1 MQQPHTTPPRVEMI
15 NITKTYG
22 SIRSLRGVNLELAP
36 GEVLGLVGDNGA
48 GKSTLTKVLSGAVIP
63 SGGTIRIDGEQQQF
77 ANPADSRRC
86 HIEMVYQDL
95 SLCDTVDV
103 AGNLFMGR
111 EPMKSVLGIPFLDEA
126 KMHADAREMLKGLGI
141 SIPDTRLLVRNLSGG
156 QRQAIA
162 IARAA
167 AFDPKVL
174 IMDEPTAA
182 LATSNFLTG
191 TNWLNIIRQSAPLL
205 IVATAM
211 TLVITTGGIDLSVG
225 STLALVGA
233 LSAIALN
240 NWGLPWPVVLLGGLL
255 LGGIVGAINGFFIAY
270 EGIPAFIVTL
280 ATLAVVR
287 GIALLVTQGYS
298 IPVPADS
305 LFTFIGRAWVVG
317 IPMPALIGIMIL
329 LIGHIVLNHMRF
341 GRYVTAIGANA
352 EGARRSGINTKA
364 VTMKVYIISGMAA
377 ALAGMIITARLGS
390 GSSNQGEGFELQ
402 VIAAV
407 VLGST
412 SLFGGFGTIIGTLLG
427 ALSIAVI
434 QNGLILS
441 HISPFYTQI
450 ATGTIILLAI
460 WLNTRILNPAR
471 SAAKG

>member
-1 MQQPHTTPPRVEMI
+1 MSMI
-15 NITKTYG
+15 
-22 SIRSLRGVNLELAP
+22 
-36 GEVLGLVGDNGA
+36 
-48 GKSTLTKVLSGAVIP
+48 
-63 SGGTIRIDGEQQQF
+63 
-77 ANPADSRRC
+77 
-86 HIEMVYQDL
+86 
-95 SLCDTVDV
+95 
-103 AGNLFMGR
+103 
-111 EPMKSVLGIPFLDEA
+111 
-126 KMHADAREMLKGLGI
+126 
-141 SIPDTRLLVRNLSGG
+141 NLSGSRVIRHSLPRRILHNHSG
-156 QRQAIA
+156 VVSIA
-162 IARAA
+162 LFFI
-167 AFDPKVL
+167 FCCVVFSL
-174 IMDEPTAA
+174 ITN
-182 LATSNFLTG
+182 NFLSS
-191 TNWLNIIRQSAPLL
+191 TNWLNIVRQSAPLL

-240 NWGLPWPVVLLGGLL
+240 YWGLPWPVVLVGGLVLGGL
-255 LGGIVGAINGFFIAY
+255 VGAINGFFIAY

-280 ATLAVVR
+280 AMLAVVR
-287 GIALLVTQGYS
+287 GVALLITQGYS
-298 IPVPADS
+298 IPIPEDS
-305 LFTFIGRAWVVG
+305 LFAFMGRAWVIG
-317 IPMPALIGIMIL
+317 IPLPALSARIAL
-329 LIGHIVLNHMRF
+329 AVGHIVLNHMRF

-364 VTMKVYIISGMAA
+364 VTLRVYVISGMAA

-427 ALSIAVI
+427 AMSIAII

-471 SAAKG
+471 SPSKG

>member
-1 MQQPHTTPPRVEMI
+1 MSMI
-15 NITKTYG
+15 
-22 SIRSLRGVNLELAP
+22 
-36 GEVLGLVGDNGA
+36 
-48 GKSTLTKVLSGAVIP
+48 
-63 SGGTIRIDGEQQQF
+63 
-77 ANPADSRRC
+77 
-86 HIEMVYQDL
+86 
-95 SLCDTVDV
+95 
-103 AGNLFMGR
+103 
-111 EPMKSVLGIPFLDEA
+111 
-126 KMHADAREMLKGLGI
+126 
-141 SIPDTRLLVRNLSGG
+141 NLSGSRVIRHSLPRRILHNHSG
-156 QRQAIA
+156 VVSIA
-162 IARAA
+162 LFFI
-167 AFDPKVL
+167 FCCVVFSL
-174 IMDEPTAA
+174 ITN
-182 LATSNFLTG
+182 NFLSS
-191 TNWLNIIRQSAPLL
+191 TNWLNIVRQSAPLL

-240 NWGLPWPVVLLGGLL
+240 YWGLPWPVVLVGGLVLGGL
-255 LGGIVGAINGFFIAY
+255 VGAINGFFIAY

-280 ATLAVVR
+280 AMLAVVR
-287 GIALLVTQGYS
+287 GVALLITQGYS
-298 IPVPADS
+298 IPIPEDS
-305 LFTFIGRAWVVG
+305 FFAFVGRAWVIG
-317 IPMPALIGIMIL
+317 ILMPALIAIIAL
-329 LIGHIVLNHMRF
+329 AVGHIVLNHIRF

-364 VTMKVYIISGMAA
+364 VTLRVYVISGMAA

-427 ALSIAVI
+427 AMSIAII

-471 SAAKG
+471 SPSKG

>member
-1 MQQPHTTPPRVEMI
+1 MSIMNLSSSRMIQHSLPR
-15 NITKTYG
+15 
-22 SIRSLRGVNLELAP
+22 
-36 GEVLGLVGDNGA
+36 
-48 GKSTLTKVLSGAVIP
+48 
-63 SGGTIRIDGEQQQF
+63 
-77 ANPADSRRC
+77 
-86 HIEMVYQDL
+86 
-95 SLCDTVDV
+95 
-103 AGNLFMGR
+103 
-111 EPMKSVLGIPFLDEA
+111 
-126 KMHADAREMLKGLGI
+126 
-141 SIPDTRLLVRNLSGG
+141 RLLHNHSGVVS
-156 QRQAIA
+156 IA
-162 IARAA
+162 L
-167 AFDPKVL
+167 FFVFCCVVFSL
-174 IMDEPTAA
+174 I
-182 LATSNFLTG
+182 TSNFLTG

-225 STLALVGA
+225 STLA
-233 LSAIALN
+233 
-240 NWGLPWPVVLLGGLL
+240 
-255 LGGIVGAINGFFIAY
+255 
-270 EGIPAFIVTL
+270 
-280 ATLAVVR
+280 VVR

-317 IPMPALIGIMIL
+317 IPMPALLGILIL

-460 WLNTRILNPAR
+460 WLNTRILNPTR

>member
-1 MQQPHTTPPRVEMI
+1 MSIMNLSSSRMIQHSLPR
-15 NITKTYG
+15 
-22 SIRSLRGVNLELAP
+22 
-36 GEVLGLVGDNGA
+36 
-48 GKSTLTKVLSGAVIP
+48 
-63 SGGTIRIDGEQQQF
+63 
-77 ANPADSRRC
+77 
-86 HIEMVYQDL
+86 
-95 SLCDTVDV
+95 
-103 AGNLFMGR
+103 
-111 EPMKSVLGIPFLDEA
+111 
-126 KMHADAREMLKGLGI
+126 
-141 SIPDTRLLVRNLSGG
+141 RLLHNHSGVVS
-156 QRQAIA
+156 IA
-162 IARAA
+162 L
-167 AFDPKVL
+167 FFVFCCVVFSL
-174 IMDEPTAA
+174 I
-182 LATSNFLTG
+182 TSNFLTG

-233 LSAIALN
+233 L
-240 NWGLPWPVVLLGGLL
+240 
-255 LGGIVGAINGFFIAY
+255 
-270 EGIPAFIVTL
+270 

-317 IPMPALIGIMIL
+317 IPMPALIGMMIL
-329 LIGHIVLNHMRF
+329 VIGHIVLNHMRF

-460 WLNTRILNPAR
+460 WLNTRILNPTR

>member
-1 MQQPHTTPPRVEMI
+1 M
-15 NITKTYG
+15 
-22 SIRSLRGVNLELAP
+22 
-36 GEVLGLVGDNGA
+36 
-48 GKSTLTKVLSGAVIP
+48 
-63 SGGTIRIDGEQQQF
+63 
-77 ANPADSRRC
+77 
-86 HIEMVYQDL
+86 
-95 SLCDTVDV
+95 
-103 AGNLFMGR
+103 
-111 EPMKSVLGIPFLDEA
+111 
-126 KMHADAREMLKGLGI
+126 
-141 SIPDTRLLVRNLSGG
+141 
-156 QRQAIA
+156 
-162 IARAA
+162 
-167 AFDPKVL
+167 
-174 IMDEPTAA
+174 
-182 LATSNFLTG
+182 
-191 TNWLNIIRQSAPLL
+191 
-205 IVATAM
+205 
-211 TLVITTGGIDLSVG
+211 
-225 STLALVGA
+225 
-233 LSAIALN
+233 
-240 NWGLPWPVVLLGGLL
+240 VLLGGLL
-255 LGGIVGAINGFFIAY
+255 LGGFVGAINGFFIAY

-280 ATLAVVR
+280 ATGRSSRHRAAGHR
-287 GIALLVTQGYS
+287 GYS

-317 IPMPALIGIMIL
+317 IPMPALLGILIL

-352 EGARRSGINTKA
+352 EGAQRNGINTKA

-390 GSSNQGEGFELQ
+390 GSSNRGEGFELQ

-460 WLNTRILNPAR
+460 WLNLHSQPDALRG
-471 SAAKG
+471 KG

>member
-1 MQQPHTTPPRVEMI
+1 MSMI
-15 NITKTYG
+15 NMTSPRMRQHSLPKRILYNHSG
-22 SIRSLRGVNLELAP
+22 VVSIALFFIFCCVVFSL
-36 GEVLGLVGDNGA
+36 
-48 GKSTLTKVLSGAVIP
+48 I
-63 SGGTIRIDGEQQQF
+63 
-77 ANPADSRRC
+77 
-86 HIEMVYQDL
+86 
-95 SLCDTVDV
+95 
-103 AGNLFMGR
+103 
-111 EPMKSVLGIPFLDEA
+111 
-126 KMHADAREMLKGLGI
+126 
-141 SIPDTRLLVRNLSGG
+141 
-156 QRQAIA
+156 
-162 IARAA
+162 
-167 AFDPKVL
+167 
-174 IMDEPTAA
+174 
-182 LATSNFLTG
+182 TSNFPTG
-191 TNWLNIIRQSAPLL
+191 NNWLNIIRQTAPLL
-205 IVATAM
+205 IVASAM
-211 TLVITTGGIDLSVG
+211 TFVITTGGIDLSVG

-240 NWGLPWPVVLLGGLL
+240 QWGLPWPVVLIGGLL
-255 LGGIVGAINGFFIAY
+255 VGALVGLINGFFIAW

-287 GIALLVTQGYS
+287 GIALLITQGYS
-298 IPVPADS
+298 IPIPADS
-305 LFTFIGRAWVVG
+305 AFTFMGRAWVLG
-317 IPMPALIGIMIL
+317 IPMPALIGIVV
-329 LIGHIVLNHMRF
+329 LIVAHIALNHMRF

-364 VTMKVYIISGMAA
+364 VTLRVYMLSGMAA

-460 WLNTRILNPAR
+460 WLNTRILNPTR
-471 SAAKG
+471 SPAKG

>member
-1 MQQPHTTPPRVEMI
+1 MSMT
-15 NITKTYG
+15 
-22 SIRSLRGVNLELAP
+22 
-36 GEVLGLVGDNGA
+36 
-48 GKSTLTKVLSGAVIP
+48 
-63 SGGTIRIDGEQQQF
+63 
-77 ANPADSRRC
+77 
-86 HIEMVYQDL
+86 
-95 SLCDTVDV
+95 
-103 AGNLFMGR
+103 
-111 EPMKSVLGIPFLDEA
+111 
-126 KMHADAREMLKGLGI
+126 
-141 SIPDTRLLVRNLSGG
+141 NLSGSRVIRHSLPRRILHNYSG
-156 QRQAIA
+156 VVSIA
-162 IARAA
+162 LFFI
-167 AFDPKVL
+167 FCCVVFSL
-174 IMDEPTAA
+174 ITN
-182 LATSNFLTG
+182 SFLSSS
-191 TNWLNIIRQSAPLL
+191 NWLNIVRQSAPLL

-211 TLVITTGGIDLSVG
+211 TMVITTGGIDLSVG

-240 NWGLPWPVVLLGGLL
+240 YWGLPWPVVLVGGLVLGGL
-255 LGGIVGAINGFFIAY
+255 VGVINGFFIAY

-280 ATLAVVR
+280 AMLAVVR
-287 GIALLVTQGYS
+287 GVALLITQGYS
-298 IPVPADS
+298 IPIPVDS
-305 LFTFIGRAWVVG
+305 LFAFMGRAWVVG
-317 IPMPALIGIMIL
+317 IPMPALIAIVAL
-329 LIGHIVLNHMRF
+329 AVGHIVLNHMRF

-352 EGARRSGINTKA
+352 EGARRSGINTKS
-364 VTMKVYIISGMAA
+364 VTLRVYVISGMAA

-427 ALSIAVI
+427 AMSIGII

-471 SAAKG
+471 SPSKG

>member
-1 MQQPHTTPPRVEMI
+1 MI
-15 NITKTYG
+15 
-22 SIRSLRGVNLELAP
+22 
-36 GEVLGLVGDNGA
+36 
-48 GKSTLTKVLSGAVIP
+48 
-63 SGGTIRIDGEQQQF
+63 
-77 ANPADSRRC
+77 
-86 HIEMVYQDL
+86 
-95 SLCDTVDV
+95 
-103 AGNLFMGR
+103 
-111 EPMKSVLGIPFLDEA
+111 
-126 KMHADAREMLKGLGI
+126 
-141 SIPDTRLLVRNLSGG
+141 NLSGSRVIRHSLPRRILHNHSG
-156 QRQAIA
+156 VVSIA
-162 IARAA
+162 LFFI
-167 AFDPKVL
+167 FCCVVFSL
-174 IMDEPTAA
+174 ITN
-182 LATSNFLTG
+182 NFLSS
-191 TNWLNIIRQSAPLL
+191 TNWLNIVRQSAPLL

-240 NWGLPWPVVLLGGLL
+240 YWGLPWPVVLVGGLVLGGL
-255 LGGIVGAINGFFIAY
+255 VGAINGFFIAY

-280 ATLAVVR
+280 AMLAVVR
-287 GIALLVTQGYS
+287 GVALLITQGYS
-298 IPVPADS
+298 IPIPEDS
-305 LFTFIGRAWVVG
+305 LFAFMGRAWVIG
-317 IPMPALIGIMIL
+317 IPMPAMIAIIAL
-329 LIGHIVLNHMRF
+329 AVGHIVLNHMRF

-364 VTMKVYIISGMAA
+364 VTLRVYVISGMAA

-427 ALSIAVI
+427 AMSIAII

-471 SAAKG
+471 SPSKG

>member
-1 MQQPHTTPPRVEMI
+1 MSMI
-15 NITKTYG
+15 NMTSPRMRQHSLPKRILYNHSG
-22 SIRSLRGVNLELAP
+22 VVSIALFFIFCCVVFSL
-36 GEVLGLVGDNGA
+36 
-48 GKSTLTKVLSGAVIP
+48 I
-63 SGGTIRIDGEQQQF
+63 
-77 ANPADSRRC
+77 
-86 HIEMVYQDL
+86 
-95 SLCDTVDV
+95 
-103 AGNLFMGR
+103 
-111 EPMKSVLGIPFLDEA
+111 
-126 KMHADAREMLKGLGI
+126 
-141 SIPDTRLLVRNLSGG
+141 
-156 QRQAIA
+156 
-162 IARAA
+162 
-167 AFDPKVL
+167 
-174 IMDEPTAA
+174 
-182 LATSNFLTG
+182 TSNFPTG
-191 TNWLNIIRQSAPLL
+191 NNWLNIIRQTAPLL
-205 IVATAM
+205 IVASAM
-211 TLVITTGGIDLSVG
+211 TFVITTGGIDLSVG

-240 NWGLPWPVVLLGGLL
+240 QWGLPWPVVLIGGLL
-255 LGGIVGAINGFFIAY
+255 VGALVGLINGFFIAW

-287 GIALLVTQGYS
+287 GIALLITQGYS
-298 IPVPADS
+298 IPIPANS
-305 LFTFIGRAWVVG
+305 AFTFMGRAWVLG
-317 IPMPALIGIMIL
+317 IPMPALIGIVV
-329 LIGHIVLNHMRF
+329 LIVAHIALNHMRF

-352 EGARRSGINTKA
+352 EGARRSGINTKT
-364 VTMKVYIISGMAA
+364 VTLRVYMLSGMAA

-460 WLNTRILNPAR
+460 WLNTRILNPTR
-471 SAAKG
+471 SPAKG

>member
-1 MQQPHTTPPRVEMI
+1 MNMTSPRMRQHSLPKRILYNHSGVV
-15 NITKTYG
+15 
-22 SIRSLRGVNLELAP
+22 SIALFFIFCCVVFSL
-36 GEVLGLVGDNGA
+36 
-48 GKSTLTKVLSGAVIP
+48 I
-63 SGGTIRIDGEQQQF
+63 
-77 ANPADSRRC
+77 
-86 HIEMVYQDL
+86 
-95 SLCDTVDV
+95 
-103 AGNLFMGR
+103 
-111 EPMKSVLGIPFLDEA
+111 
-126 KMHADAREMLKGLGI
+126 
-141 SIPDTRLLVRNLSGG
+141 
-156 QRQAIA
+156 
-162 IARAA
+162 
-167 AFDPKVL
+167 
-174 IMDEPTAA
+174 
-182 LATSNFLTG
+182 TSNFPTG
-191 TNWLNIIRQSAPLL
+191 NNWLNIIRQTAPLL
-205 IVATAM
+205 IVASAM
-211 TLVITTGGIDLSVG
+211 TFVITTGGIDLSVG

-240 NWGLPWPVVLLGGLL
+240 QWGLPWPVVLIGGLL
-255 LGGIVGAINGFFIAY
+255 VGALVGLINGFFIAW

-287 GIALLVTQGYS
+287 GIALLITQGYS
-298 IPVPADS
+298 IPIPADS
-305 LFTFIGRAWVVG
+305 AFTFMGRAWVLG
-317 IPMPALIGIMIL
+317 IPMPALIGIVV
-329 LIGHIVLNHMRF
+329 LIVAHIALNHMRF

-352 EGARRSGINTKA
+352 EGARRSGINTKT
-364 VTMKVYIISGMAA
+364 VTLRVYMLSGMAA

-460 WLNTRILNPAR
+460 WLNTRILNPTR
-471 SAAKG
+471 SPAKG

>member
-1 MQQPHTTPPRVEMI
+1 MSMI
-15 NITKTYG
+15 
-22 SIRSLRGVNLELAP
+22 
-36 GEVLGLVGDNGA
+36 
-48 GKSTLTKVLSGAVIP
+48 
-63 SGGTIRIDGEQQQF
+63 
-77 ANPADSRRC
+77 
-86 HIEMVYQDL
+86 
-95 SLCDTVDV
+95 
-103 AGNLFMGR
+103 
-111 EPMKSVLGIPFLDEA
+111 
-126 KMHADAREMLKGLGI
+126 
-141 SIPDTRLLVRNLSGG
+141 NLSGSRVIRHSLPRRILHNHSG
-156 QRQAIA
+156 VVSIA
-162 IARAA
+162 LFFI
-167 AFDPKVL
+167 FCCVVFSL
-174 IMDEPTAA
+174 ITN
-182 LATSNFLTG
+182 NFLSS
-191 TNWLNIIRQSAPLL
+191 TNWLNIVRQSAPLL

-240 NWGLPWPVVLLGGLL
+240 YWGLPWPVVLVGGLVLGGL
-255 LGGIVGAINGFFIAY
+255 VGAINGFFIAY

-280 ATLAVVR
+280 AMLAVVR
-287 GIALLVTQGYS
+287 GVALLITQGYS
-298 IPVPADS
+298 IPIPEDS
-305 LFTFIGRAWVVG
+305 LFAFMGRAWVIG
-317 IPMPALIGIMIL
+317 IPIPALIAIIAL
-329 LIGHIVLNHMRF
+329 AVGHIVLNHMRF

-364 VTMKVYIISGMAA
+364 VTLRVYVISGMAA

-427 ALSIAVI
+427 AMSIAII

-471 SAAKG
+471 SPSKG

>member
-1 MQQPHTTPPRVEMI
+1 MI
-15 NITKTYG
+15 
-22 SIRSLRGVNLELAP
+22 
-36 GEVLGLVGDNGA
+36 
-48 GKSTLTKVLSGAVIP
+48 
-63 SGGTIRIDGEQQQF
+63 
-77 ANPADSRRC
+77 
-86 HIEMVYQDL
+86 
-95 SLCDTVDV
+95 
-103 AGNLFMGR
+103 
-111 EPMKSVLGIPFLDEA
+111 
-126 KMHADAREMLKGLGI
+126 
-141 SIPDTRLLVRNLSGG
+141 NLSGSRVIRHSLPRRILHNHSG
-156 QRQAIA
+156 VVSIA
-162 IARAA
+162 LFFI
-167 AFDPKVL
+167 FCCVVFSL
-174 IMDEPTAA
+174 ITN
-182 LATSNFLTG
+182 NFLSS
-191 TNWLNIIRQSAPLL
+191 TNWLNIVRQSAPLL

-240 NWGLPWPVVLLGGLL
+240 YWGLPWPVVLVGGLVLGGL
-255 LGGIVGAINGFFIAY
+255 VGAINGFFIAY

-280 ATLAVVR
+280 AMLAVVR
-287 GIALLVTQGYS
+287 GVALLITQGYS
-298 IPVPADS
+298 IPIPEDS
-305 LFTFIGRAWVVG
+305 LFAFMGRAWVIG
-317 IPMPALIGIMIL
+317 IPMPALIAIIAL
-329 LIGHIVLNHMRF
+329 AVGHIVLNHIRF

-364 VTMKVYIISGMAA
+364 VTLRVYVISGMAA

-427 ALSIAVI
+427 AMSIAII

-471 SAAKG
+471 SPSKG

>member
-1 MQQPHTTPPRVEMI
+1 MSMI
-15 NITKTYG
+15 
-22 SIRSLRGVNLELAP
+22 
-36 GEVLGLVGDNGA
+36 
-48 GKSTLTKVLSGAVIP
+48 
-63 SGGTIRIDGEQQQF
+63 
-77 ANPADSRRC
+77 
-86 HIEMVYQDL
+86 
-95 SLCDTVDV
+95 
-103 AGNLFMGR
+103 
-111 EPMKSVLGIPFLDEA
+111 
-126 KMHADAREMLKGLGI
+126 
-141 SIPDTRLLVRNLSGG
+141 NLSGSRVIRHSLPRRILHNHSG
-156 QRQAIA
+156 VVSIA
-162 IARAA
+162 LFFI
-167 AFDPKVL
+167 FCCVVFSL
-174 IMDEPTAA
+174 ITN
-182 LATSNFLTG
+182 NFLSS
-191 TNWLNIIRQSAPLL
+191 TNWLNIVRQSAPLL

-240 NWGLPWPVVLLGGLL
+240 YWGLPWPVVLVGGLVLGGL
-255 LGGIVGAINGFFIAY
+255 VGAINGFFIAY

-280 ATLAVVR
+280 AMLAVVR
-287 GIALLVTQGYS
+287 GVALLITQGYS
-298 IPVPADS
+298 IPIPEDS
-305 LFTFIGRAWVVG
+305 LFAFMGRAWVIG
-317 IPMPALIGIMIL
+317 IPMPALIAIIAL
-329 LIGHIVLNHMRF
+329 AVGHIVLNHMRF

-364 VTMKVYIISGMAA
+364 VTLRVYVISGMAA

-427 ALSIAVI
+427 AMSIAII

-471 SAAKG
+471 SPSIG

>member
-1 MQQPHTTPPRVEMI
+1 MQSAMCIPLWPARNASTAHLVMCPFAG
-15 NITKTYG
+15 G
-22 SIRSLRGVNLELAP
+22 SSSAFRRWRDHPMAEIALSLVTWPGRDRLRHLAP
-36 GEVLGLVGDNGA
+36 
-48 GKSTLTKVLSGAVIP
+48 LSSITQLA
-63 SGGTIRIDGEQQQF
+63 SLL
-77 ANPADSRRC
+77 AD
-86 HIEMVYQDL
+86 EL
-95 SLCDTVDV
+95 
-103 AGNLFMGR
+103 
-111 EPMKSVLGIPFLDEA
+111 E
-126 KMHADAREMLKGLGI
+126 
-141 SIPDTRLLVRNLSGG
+141 
-156 QRQAIA
+156 
-162 IARAA
+162 
-167 AFDPKVL
+167 
-174 IMDEPTAA
+174 
-182 LATSNFLTG
+182 
-191 TNWLNIIRQSAPLL
+191 
-205 IVATAM
+205 
-211 TLVITTGGIDLSVG
+211 
-225 STLALVGA
+225 
-233 LSAIALN
+233 
-240 NWGLPWPVVLLGGLL
+240 
-255 LGGIVGAINGFFIAY
+255 
-270 EGIPAFIVTL
+270 
-280 ATLAVVR
+280 
-287 GIALLVTQGYS
+287 
-298 IPVPADS
+298 
-305 LFTFIGRAWVVG
+305 FTFIGRAWVVG

-329 LIGHIVLNHMRF
+329 VIGHIVLNHMRF

-460 WLNTRILNPAR
+460 WLNTRILNPTR

>member
-1 MQQPHTTPPRVEMI
+1 
-15 NITKTYG
+15 
-22 SIRSLRGVNLELAP
+22 
-36 GEVLGLVGDNGA
+36 
-48 GKSTLTKVLSGAVIP
+48 
-63 SGGTIRIDGEQQQF
+63 
-77 ANPADSRRC
+77 
-86 HIEMVYQDL
+86 
-95 SLCDTVDV
+95 
-103 AGNLFMGR
+103 
-111 EPMKSVLGIPFLDEA
+111 
-126 KMHADAREMLKGLGI
+126 
-141 SIPDTRLLVRNLSGG
+141 
-156 QRQAIA
+156 
-162 IARAA
+162 
-167 AFDPKVL
+167 
-174 IMDEPTAA
+174 
-182 LATSNFLTG
+182 
-191 TNWLNIIRQSAPLL
+191 
-205 IVATAM
+205 M

-233 LSAIALN
+233 LSAIALKS
-240 NWGLPWPVVLLGGLL
+240 WGLPWPVVLIGGLM
-255 LGGIVGAINGFFIAY
+255 LGALVGAINGFFIAY

-287 GIALLVTQGYS
+287 GVALLITQGYS
-298 IPVPADS
+298 IPIPADS
-305 LFTFIGRAWVVG
+305 PFTLMGRAWVVG
-317 IPMPALIGIMIL
+317 IPMPALIGIVV
-329 LIGHIVLNHMRF
+329 LIVGHIVLNHMRF
-341 GRYVTAIGANA
+341 GRYVTAIGANT

-364 VTMKVYIISGMAA
+364 VTMRVYMISGMAA

-427 ALSIAVI
+427 ALSIAII

-471 SAAKG
+471 APSKG

>member
-1 MQQPHTTPPRVEMI
+1 
-15 NITKTYG
+15 
-22 SIRSLRGVNLELAP
+22 
-36 GEVLGLVGDNGA
+36 
-48 GKSTLTKVLSGAVIP
+48 
-63 SGGTIRIDGEQQQF
+63 
-77 ANPADSRRC
+77 
-86 HIEMVYQDL
+86 
-95 SLCDTVDV
+95 
-103 AGNLFMGR
+103 
-111 EPMKSVLGIPFLDEA
+111 
-126 KMHADAREMLKGLGI
+126 
-141 SIPDTRLLVRNLSGG
+141 
-156 QRQAIA
+156 
-162 IARAA
+162 
-167 AFDPKVL
+167 
-174 IMDEPTAA
+174 
-182 LATSNFLTG
+182 
-191 TNWLNIIRQSAPLL
+191 
-205 IVATAM
+205 M

-240 NWGLPWPVVLLGGLL
+240 NWGLPWPVVLIGGLL
-255 LGGIVGAINGFFIAY
+255 LGGLVGAINGFFIAW

-305 LFTFIGRAWVVG
+305 LFTFMGRAWVLG
-317 IPMPALIGIMIL
+317 IPMPALIGIVVL
-329 LIGHIVLNHMRF
+329 LAGHIVLNHLRF

-364 VTMKVYIISGMAA
+364 VTMKVYILSGMAA

-412 SLFGGFGTIIGTLLG
+412 SLFGGFGTVIGTLLG
-427 ALSIAVI
+427 ALSIAII

-460 WLNTRILNPAR
+460 WLNTRILNPSRAP
-471 SAAKG
+471 AKG

>member
-1 MQQPHTTPPRVEMI
+1 MSIMNLSSSRMIQHSLPR
-15 NITKTYG
+15 
-22 SIRSLRGVNLELAP
+22 
-36 GEVLGLVGDNGA
+36 
-48 GKSTLTKVLSGAVIP
+48 
-63 SGGTIRIDGEQQQF
+63 
-77 ANPADSRRC
+77 
-86 HIEMVYQDL
+86 
-95 SLCDTVDV
+95 
-103 AGNLFMGR
+103 
-111 EPMKSVLGIPFLDEA
+111 
-126 KMHADAREMLKGLGI
+126 
-141 SIPDTRLLVRNLSGG
+141 RLLHNHSGVVS
-156 QRQAIA
+156 IA
-162 IARAA
+162 L
-167 AFDPKVL
+167 FFVFCCVVFSL
-174 IMDEPTAA
+174 I
-182 LATSNFLTG
+182 TSNFLTG

-233 LSAIALN
+233 L
-240 NWGLPWPVVLLGGLL
+240 
-255 LGGIVGAINGFFIAY
+255 
-270 EGIPAFIVTL
+270 

-317 IPMPALIGIMIL
+317 IPMPALLGILIL

-377 ALAGMIITARLGS
+377 ALAGMSITARLGS

-460 WLNTRILNPAR
+460 WLNTRILNPTR